1 MHLSTRLVC
10 SALISQKKEKGEEW
24 RKPKEEATREADYL
38 MFLRNERKN
47 IFSPKYRNKKS
58 IHFLTPTLSR
68 TTNVIYSQ
76 SLPLASGNMRIG
88 ELRNTLS

>member
-1 MHLSTRLVC
+1 MEKTKGRGNKGGR
-10 SALISQKKEKGEEW
+10 ALG
-24 RKPKEEATREADYL
+24 DYL

-88 ELRNTLS
+88 KLRNTLS